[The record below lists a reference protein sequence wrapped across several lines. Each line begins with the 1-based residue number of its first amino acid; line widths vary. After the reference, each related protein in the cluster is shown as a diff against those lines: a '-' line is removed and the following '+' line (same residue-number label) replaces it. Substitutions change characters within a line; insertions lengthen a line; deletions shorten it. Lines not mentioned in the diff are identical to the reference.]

1 MLTTE
6 ILLSVAAAIAG
17 FALFMTIVN
26 LLTWYRPAPASLPIP
41 PATAASFLI
50 SICIPARNEESNLQ
64 ACIASLLASTHTNI
78 EVLVYDDQST
88 DTTPQIIDALTAA
101 DVRVKRIA
109 TIPLPPRWNGKQHA
123 CHRMAAH
130 AEGDWLLF
138 TDADVRFAP
147 DCLARTLAAADHL
160 KAPLVS
166 AFPRQITGTL
176 GEALAIPM
184 IFFILLSYLPF
195 AKMRG
200 TTDVSASAGCGQFLC
215 IRRDAYAASGG
226 HDGFKD
232 SMHDGIK
239 LPRAVRRAGFTT
251 DVFDGTDVLSCRM
264 YTGLG
269 QTWRGFAKNAYEGL
283 GSLGLLIFITVV
295 HLLAH
300 VTPWVLLALAAA
312 ARATDFVPLARLDV
326 LASPLAIALALACVV
341 LQIFHRIVLARRHAQ
356 PLWIALVHPVGIVM
370 MTLIQ
375 WHSLYLHLTGK
386 RAWRGRTL
394 GPSGVAS
401 VGGITRAGS

>member
-1 MLTTE
+1 M
-6 ILLSVAAAIAG
+6 I
-17 FALFMTIVN
+17 
-26 LLTWYRPAPASLPIP
+26 
-41 PATAASFLI
+41 
-50 SICIPARNEESNLQ
+50 
-64 ACIASLLASTHTNI
+64 
-78 EVLVYDDQST
+78 
-88 DTTPQIIDALTAA
+88 
-101 DVRVKRIA
+101 
-109 TIPLPPRWNGKQHA
+109 
-123 CHRMAAH
+123 
-130 AEGDWLLF
+130 F

-147 DCLARTLAAADHL
+147 DCLRRAVGSATVL
-160 KAPLVS
+160 KAGLVS
-166 AFPRQITGTL
+166 AFPRQITGTVS
-176 GEALAIPM
+176 EALAIPM

-200 TTDVSASAGCGQFLC
+200 TTDASASAGCGQFLC
-215 IRRDAYAASGG
+215 IRRDAYDASGG

-251 DVFDGTDVLSCRM
+251 DVFDGTDVLACRM
-264 YTGLG
+264 YVGLR

-300 VTPWVLLALAAA
+300 VTPWVLLGITAA
-312 ARATDFVPLARLDV
+312 ARATGPGPLSRLDV
-326 LASPLAIALALACVV
+326 LTSPLALGLAVVCVL
-341 LQIFHRIVLARRHAQ
+341 LQITHRLVLARRHAQ
-356 PLWIALVHPVGIVM
+356 PLWIALAHPIGIVM

-394 GPSGVAS
+394 GAAGGAD
-401 VGGITRAGS
+401 VGGVTRA

>member
-1 MLTTE
+1 VSGAII
-6 ILLSVAAAIAG
+6 ILVLGLIFTLIALAMTLWNFGYYQRSDARWKPEAGAAA
-17 FALFMTIVN
+17 MV
-26 LLTWYRPAPASLPIP
+26 SV
-41 PATAASFLI
+41 
-50 SICIPARNEESNLQ
+50 CVPARNEATNIE
-64 ACIASLLASTHTNI
+64 ACVGSILANDWPNI

-88 DTTPQIIDALTAA
+88 DATPEILARLMKMDPR
-101 DVRVKRIA
+101 VRAVESR
-109 TIPLPPRWNGKQHA
+109 PLPEGWNGKQHA
-123 CHRMAAH
+123 CWRMSQSARG
-130 AEGDWLLF
+130 EWMIF

-147 DCLARTLAAADHL
+147 DCLRRAVGSATVL
-160 KAPLVS
+160 KAGLVS
-166 AFPRQITGTL
+166 AFPRQITGTVS
-176 GEALAIPM
+176 EALAIPM

-200 TTDVSASAGCGQFLC
+200 TTDASASAGCGQFLC
-215 IRRDAYAASGG
+215 IRRDAYDASGG

-251 DVFDGTDVLSCRM
+251 DVFDGTDVLACRM
-264 YTGLG
+264 YVGLR

-300 VTPWVLLALAAA
+300 VTPWVLLVLTAA
-312 ARATDFVPLARLDV
+312 ARVTGPGPLSRLDV
-326 LASPLAIALALACVV
+326 LTSPLALGLAIVCVL
-341 LQIFHRIVLARRHAQ
+341 LQITHRLVLARRHAQ
-356 PLWIALVHPVGIVM
+356 PLWIALAHPIGIVM

-394 GPSGVAS
+394 GAPGDGG
-401 VGGITRAGS
+401 VGGVTRA

>member
-1 MLTTE
+1 VNE
-6 ILLSVAAAIAG
+6 VSIILAIGLIFTLIALAMTLWNLRYYRRSDAQWRPGAGAVPFISVC
-17 FALFMTIVN
+17 V
-26 LLTWYRPAPASLPIP
+26 
-41 PATAASFLI
+41 
-50 SICIPARNEESNLQ
+50 PARNEATNIE
-64 ACIASLLASTHTNI
+64 ACVRSILANDWPNI

-88 DTTPQIIDALTAA
+88 DATPQILARLIESDAR
-101 DVRVKRIA
+101 VRTVESR
-109 TIPLPPRWNGKQHA
+109 PLPEGWNGKQHA
-123 CHRMAAH
+123 CWRMAQA
-130 AEGDWLLF
+130 AAGEWMTF

-147 DCLARTLAAADHL
+147 DCLRRALGSATVLNAG
-160 KAPLVS
+160 LVS
-166 AFPRQITGTL
+166 AFPRQIMGTV

-326 LASPLAIALALACVV
+326 LASPLAMALALACVV

>member
-1 MLTTE
+1 MSGAII
-6 ILLSVAAAIAG
+6 ILVLGLIFTLIALAMTLWNFGYYQRSDASWKPEAGAAA
-17 FALFMTIVN
+17 LV
-26 LLTWYRPAPASLPIP
+26 SV
-41 PATAASFLI
+41 
-50 SICIPARNEESNLQ
+50 CVPARNEATNIE
-64 ACIASLLASTHTNI
+64 ACVGSILANDWPNI

-88 DTTPQIIDALTAA
+88 DATPEILARLMKLDPR
-101 DVRVKRIA
+101 VRAVESR
-109 TIPLPPRWNGKQHA
+109 PLPEGWNGKQHA
-123 CHRMAAH
+123 CWRMSQSARG
-130 AEGDWLLF
+130 EWMIF

-147 DCLARTLAAADHL
+147 DCLRRAVGSATVL
-160 KAPLVS
+160 KAGLVS
-166 AFPRQITGTL
+166 AFPRQITGTVS
-176 GEALAIPM
+176 EALAIPM

-200 TTDVSASAGCGQFLC
+200 TTDASASAGCGQFLC
-215 IRRDAYAASGG
+215 IRRDAYDASGG

-251 DVFDGTDVLSCRM
+251 DVFDGTDVLACRM
-264 YTGLG
+264 YVGLR

-300 VTPWVLLALAAA
+300 VTPWVLLGITAA
-312 ARATDFVPLARLDV
+312 ARATGPGPLSRLDV
-326 LASPLAIALALACVV
+326 LTSPLALGLAVVCVL
-341 LQIFHRIVLARRHAQ
+341 LQITHRLVLARRHAQ
-356 PLWIALVHPVGIVM
+356 PLWIALAHPIGIVM

-394 GPSGVAS
+394 GAPGAAE
-401 VGGITRAGS
+401 VGGGVTRA